1 MIKPLLEISS
11 ENSTKMSK
19 KYADTLE
26 VLFDQWEEC
35 ESHRETN
42 HKLAAKLITNQ
53 KEVTATSGERSF

>member
-1 MIKPLLEISS
+1 
-11 ENSTKMSK
+11 MSK

-42 HKLAAKLITNQ
+42 QKLAAK
-53 KEVTATSGERSF
+53 